1 MVGSHS
7 RAAQMPTA
15 EDETSNFRAVHRVW
29 TRIREVGRAVGH
41 HLPRHLNP
49 SRGVQTSG
57 SVSGTTNL
65 LRSAVKAAAALLVCA
80 AIVAFTIPTAKAN
93 TDGHQITY
101 TVTAEAE
108 LYAQIFFMAKQP
120 PSITAY
126 ADNAAGYLYSVR
138 PKINRYKSWTYTTT
152 LNDPDQWATV
162 SAFNHYSEREWPAD
176 VPGVLANFH
185 CQIDVDGHMVVSLQG
200 DRAVECTLRQW

>member
-1 MVGSHS
+1 M
-7 RAAQMPTA
+7 
-15 EDETSNFRAVHRVW
+15 
-29 TRIREVGRAVGH
+29 
-41 HLPRHLNP
+41 
-49 SRGVQTSG
+49 
-57 SVSGTTNL
+57 TNL
-65 LRSAVKAAAALLVCA
+65 PGAIGKGAATLLVCA
-80 AIVAFTIPTAKAN
+80 AVVTSTNPTAKAN
-93 TDGHQITY
+93 ADGHQITY

-120 PSITAY
+120 ASITAY

-152 LNDPDQWATV
+152 LADPDQWATV

-185 CQIDVDGHMVVSLQG
+185 CQIGIDGHVVVSLQG